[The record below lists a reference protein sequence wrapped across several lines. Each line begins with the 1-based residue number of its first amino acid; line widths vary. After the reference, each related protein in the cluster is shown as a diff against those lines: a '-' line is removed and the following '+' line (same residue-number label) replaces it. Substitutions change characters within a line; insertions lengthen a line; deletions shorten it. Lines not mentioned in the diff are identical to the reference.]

1 MAKAIRGL
9 AENAACILMEM
20 GPSGKPLSDY
30 TAYSIFGVNVVSQAS
45 QQHRLGSPVM
55 DAEWDAHP
63 QQAAAPADGPIIR
76 RPLQEEV
83 AVRLR
88 DLITQ
93 GLIPAGA
100 RLNEVALC
108 AQLGVSR
115 TPLREAVRV
124 LAGEGLVELVPARGA
139 VVRRL
144 TRKDVAD
151 SLVVLKSL
159 EMLAGRLACSEG
171 SAAGIAAIEALHHG
185 MMQCYKAQDRLAYF
199 KLNQSIH
206 TGIVALP
213 GNATLIWA
221 HEAIQSRMKHIRF
234 IGNAGPEK
242 WADAVAEHEEM
253 IRSLKARD
261 GEALAHILG
270 KHLDNTYERVK
281 ELI

>member
-1 MAKAIRGL
+1 ME
-9 AENAACILMEM
+9 AE
-20 GPSGKPLSDY
+20 PD
-30 TAYSIFGVNVVSQAS
+30 T
-45 QQHRLGSPVM
+45 
-55 DAEWDAHP
+55 HP
-63 QQAAAPADGPIIR
+63 RQAATAAEGPIVR

-115 TPLREAVRV
+115 TPLREAVRM

-139 VVRRL
+139 LVRRL
-144 TRKDVAD
+144 TLKDVAD

-159 EMLAGRLACSEG
+159 EMLAGRLACSAG
-171 SAAGIAAIEALHHG
+171 SDSGIAAVEALHHD
-185 MMQCYKAQDRLAYF
+185 MMQRYKVQDRLGYF

-234 IGNAGPEK
+234 IGNAGPVK

-261 GEALAHILG
+261 GEALASILG

-281 ELI
+281 DMI

>member
-1 MAKAIRGL
+1 
-9 AENAACILMEM
+9 MEAD
-20 GPSGKPLSDY
+20 SG
-30 TAYSIFGVNVVSQAS
+30 
-45 QQHRLGSPVM
+45 
-55 DAEWDAHP
+55 AHP
-63 QQAAAPADGPIIR
+63 RQAATGAEGPIIR
-76 RPLQEEV
+76 RPLHEEV

-93 GLIPAGA
+93 GLIPPGT

-115 TPLREAVRV
+115 TPLREAVRM

-159 EMLAGRLACSEG
+159 EMLAGRLACSQG
-171 SAAGIAAIEALHHG
+171 PDSGIAAIEALHHD
-185 MMQCYKAQDRLAYF
+185 MMERYRAQDRLGYF

-206 TGIVALP
+206 TSIVALP

-234 IGNAGPEK
+234 IGNAAPRK

-253 IRSLKARD
+253 IRSLKARE
-261 GEALAHILG
+261 GEALASILG

-281 ELI
+281 EMI